1 MHPYLCFTFRR
12 LSFRFVF
19 TIQLNR
25 LLIFMFFNIMVAFS
39 VMSYFCC
46 SLIVFF
52 TFLPLPLFFFYKNL
66 FCPKDFRPFVIGQVT
81 LFRVVSTEIYF
92 NGHLSIAKNAKH
104 LKRNLI
110 RISQEIIFLSPFL
123 SFPFCSGLIGLG
135 LYQTGLSASYCVLR
149 RANKCVC
156 ACLCFEDEGA
166 Y

>member
-1 MHPYLCFTFRR
+1 
-12 LSFRFVF
+12 
-19 TIQLNR
+19 
-25 LLIFMFFNIMVAFS
+25 MFFSITVAFS

-52 TFLPLPLFFFYKNL
+52 TLTSYIFFCFFLSKFILPKKFW
-66 FCPKDFRPFVIGQVT
+66 PFVIGQVT
-81 LFRVVSTEIYF
+81 LFRVVSREICF

-104 LKRNLI
+104 LKRNLF
-110 RISQEIIFLSPFL
+110 RISRDNNFLSPFL

-135 LYQTGLSASYCVLR
+135 LYQPGLSASYCVLR

-156 ACLCFEDEGA
+156 ACLCFEGEGA